1 MKRMK
6 AFNISRLTFLT
17 FGIFLA
23 TVPGA
28 RAIDLNGMWAA
39 DGAECNDVFVKKG
52 KTISF
57 SKHSDLHA
65 RGFIVEGDRL
75 RGKLATCKIKSRR
88 EDGDTVNI
96 IAACATDIM
105 LSDVQLILKVVD
117 QNKIMRVFPGIP
129 DMQQPYE
136 RCTMK

>member
-1 MKRMK
+1 MK
-6 AFNISRLTFLT
+6 AFDISRLSLLT
-17 FGIFLA
+17 LGIFLA
-23 TVPGA
+23 AVPGV
-28 RAIDLNGMWAA
+28 RAIDLNGMWTTSA
-39 DGAECNDVFVKKG
+39 DECNEVFVKKG

-65 RGFIVEGDRL
+65 SGFIVEGDRL

-88 EDGDTVNI
+88 EEGDTVNI

-117 QNKIMRVFPGIP
+117 QNKVMRVFPGVP
-129 DMQQPYE
+129 DMQQSYE

>member
-1 MKRMK
+1 MK
-6 AFNISRLTFLT
+6 AFNIVSLGFLT

-23 TVPGA
+23 AAPGA
-28 RAIDLNGMWAA
+28 RAIDLTGMWTT
-39 DGAECNDVFVKKG
+39 DGAECNNVFVKKG

-57 SKHSDLHA
+57 SRHSDLHA
-65 RGFIVEGDRL
+65 SGFIVEGDRL

-88 EDGDTVNI
+88 EEGDTVNM

-129 DMQQPYE
+129 DMQQSYE

>member
-1 MKRMK
+1 MK
-6 AFNISRLTFLT
+6 ALDISKLGLLT

-23 TVPGA
+23 AVAGA
-28 RAIDLNGMWAA
+28 RAIDLNGMWTTSAN
-39 DGAECNDVFVKKG
+39 ECNEVFVKKG

-65 RGFIVEGDRL
+65 SGFIVEGDRL
-75 RGKLATCKIKSRR
+75 RGKLASCKIKSRR
-88 EDGDTVNI
+88 EEGDTVNI

-129 DMQQPYE
+129 DMQQSYE